1 MPLVYMFQNYI
12 EKVLML
18 LTRLSEKEARNEMS
32 YFMKFQQILLN
43 KNESYFKKNFLRSK
57 KEGEGSSIN
66 NTEKKKQDKRNNNSS
81 YISNKIQN
89 SNLNRIKNFGLNFI
103 SLLTSAIYFAIYF
116 ILISQLKQQ
125 LNYSIQLNNQS
136 Q

>member
-1 MPLVYMFQNYI
+1 
-12 EKVLML
+12 ML